1 MSELLSDNDLE
12 YLESKGLDFEAKL
25 ENNMISLVIKEF
37 ALPEGYQ
44 PSKVDLL
51 LRLPVQ
57 FPQAP
62 PDMFWTDPIVSYANG
77 GTPTQTQ
84 MRQNFMGRSWQR
96 WSRHFSQSR
105 WRPGTDDLRSYVQL
119 IRSTLERE
127 VRARAS

>member
-1 MSELLSDNDLE
+1 MSELLTDNDLE
-12 YLESKGLDFEAKL
+12 YLKNKGLDFEAKL
-25 ENNMISLVIKEF
+25 EVNMISLVIKDF
-37 ALPEGYQ
+37 ALPEGYW
-44 PSKVDLL
+44 PSEVDLL
-51 LRLPVQ
+51 LRLPLQ
-57 FPQAP
+57 FPQAS
-62 PDMFWTDPIVSYANG
+62 PDMFWTDPVISYANG
-77 GTPTQTQ
+77 GIPPQTQ